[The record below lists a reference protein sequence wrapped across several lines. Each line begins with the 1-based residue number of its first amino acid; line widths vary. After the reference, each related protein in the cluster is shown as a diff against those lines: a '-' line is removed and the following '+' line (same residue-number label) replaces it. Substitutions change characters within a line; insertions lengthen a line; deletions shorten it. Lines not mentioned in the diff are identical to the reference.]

1 MVVVEAVDPPH
12 QHALLISLSQVL
24 QQEEHF
30 VLKIQTS
37 GPGFPR
43 NRIRFGIF
51 LTPKWFL
58 HLV

>member
-12 QHALLISLSQVL
+12 QLALLISVSQVL
-24 QQEEHF
+24 EQQEHF

-37 GPGFPR
+37 GPAFIR
-43 NRIRFGIF
+43 NRSRFGIF